1 VVDIRFVKMRDGETK
16 WVRLGDKMGQT
27 GSDYAERM
35 RHMDEVLT
43 EILKNE
49 YGKYLGYYP
58 PVYVISKCLE
68 YLRPFYLECENEEDF
83 KKEWS
88 FANFFNNYGYAV
100 ENSQTAEENDS
111 ATYLEEKLLE
121 DSPKTKKKVTSFF
134 RRKKSMDSPKKEI
147 KDQVDNVE
155 QGDSPKPQ
163 KKSMN
168 WFFGNSKSDNATSKQ
183 DNTQSQNDN
192 ATSKKDN
199 AKPKMTM
206 LQASKMMKSQ
216 SQNDNKPS
224 NTIKTLPNE
233 AEHEMSESVYY
244 PFEDSDVDEDDES
257 DIEGEYNFYNDGDN
271 QDRMSIGTES
281 VKSEKELTDMY
292 EKELKTKLVENYVND
307 DTKEEEIG
315 KKKSYKTTRTNSLK
329 RFVGKVMTNKKK

>member
-1 VVDIRFVKMRDGETK
+1 MS
-16 WVRLGDKMGQT
+16 QT

-43 EILKNE
+43 EILKSE

-58 PVYVISKCLE
+58 PVFVISKCLE
-68 YLRPFYLECENEEDF
+68 YLRPYYLEYENEEDF
-83 KKEWS
+83 KKDWS
-88 FANFFNNYGYAV
+88 FTNFFNKYGYAV
-100 ENSQTAEENDS
+100 ENSQTVEEN
-111 ATYLEEKLLE
+111 ATSLEEKLLQ
-121 DSPKTKKKVTSFF
+121 DSPKPKKKVTSFF
-134 RRKKSMDSPKKEI
+134 RRQKSMDSPKKEI
-147 KDQVDNVE
+147 KDQVDNAE
-155 QGDSPKPQ
+155 QGVSPKPQ
-163 KKSMN
+163 KKSN
-168 WFFGNSKSDNATSKQ
+168 WFFGNSKTDNATSKQ

-206 LQASKMMKSQ
+206 LQASKIMQSQ
-216 SQNDNKPS
+216 SHNDNKLS
-224 NTIKTLPNE
+224 TNEKTLPNE
-233 AEHEMSESVYY
+233 TEHEKSDSIYY
-244 PFEDSDVDEDDES
+244 PFEDSDVDEDDDS

-315 KKKSYKTTRTNSLK
+315 KKNAYKKRTNSLK